1 MGFFGFGKKKEKEKE
16 QQSAQAEETRL
27 EAQADETS
35 GAENA
40 QTATGDAE
48 QAAQDEKKQGLFS
61 RLWQG
66 LSKTRGN
73 VAGRVDELIE
83 ATETIDEDFYED
95 LVDILIM
102 SDMGVRTSDKVIQEL
117 KTRVA
122 RERITDAKK
131 AREIL
136 KEILKEIM
144 GMPRKPLKWPMVM
157 LVVGVNG
164 VGKTTTIGKLAMR
177 FKDARHSVV
186 LAAADTFRAAA
197 GDQLQIWAD
206 RAQVPIVR
214 HAEGADPA
222 AVVFDG
228 VQKAKASEA
237 DLLIVDTAGRL
248 HNKKN
253 LMEELR
259 KISRVITREYEEAE
273 VRTLLVI
280 DATTGQNGLQQAREF
295 SEVADVSGIVLTKL
309 DGTAKGGIAVAI
321 MDELKLPVL
330 YIGVGE
336 GIEDLQAFD
345 ANAFVDAIF

>member
-1 MGFFGFGKKKEKEKE
+1 MGFFGFGKKKEKE

-27 EAQADETS
+27 EAQADEMN

-40 QTATGDAE
+40 QAPVGDAE

>member
-1 MGFFGFGKKKEKEKE
+1 MGFFGFGKKKEKE

-35 GAENA
+35 GAKNA
-40 QTATGDAE
+40 QPPADDAE

-136 KEILKEIM
+136 KDILKEIM

-157 LVVGVNG
+157 LIVGVNG

>member
-1 MGFFGFGKKKEKEKE
+1 M
-16 QQSAQAEETRL
+16 
-27 EAQADETS
+27 
-35 GAENA
+35 
-40 QTATGDAE
+40 
-48 QAAQDEKKQGLFS
+48 
-61 RLWQG
+61 
-66 LSKTRGN
+66 
-73 VAGRVDELIE
+73 
-83 ATETIDEDFYED
+83 
-95 LVDILIM
+95 
-102 SDMGVRTSDKVIQEL
+102 
-117 KTRVA
+117 
-122 RERITDAKK
+122 
-131 AREIL
+131 
-136 KEILKEIM
+136 
-144 GMPRKPLKWPMVM
+144 
-157 LVVGVNG
+157 
-164 VGKTTTIGKLAMR
+164 GKTTTIGKLAMR

-197 GDQLQIWAD
+197 GDQLQIWAE

-228 VQKAKASEA
+228 IKKARASEA

-253 LMEELR
+253 LMDELN
-259 KISRVITREYEEAE
+259 KIFRVITREYEEAE

-280 DATTGQNGLQQAREF
+280 DATTGQNGLQQAKEF
-295 SEVADVSGIVLTKL
+295 SEVTDVTGIVLTKL

-345 ANAFVDAIF
+345 ASAFVDAIF

>member
-1 MGFFGFGKKKEKEKE
+1 MGFFGFGKKKEKE

-35 GAENA
+35 GAKNA
-40 QTATGDAE
+40 QPPADDAE

-102 SDMGVRTSDKVIQEL
+102 SDMGVRTSDEVIQEL

-136 KEILKEIM
+136 KDILKEIM